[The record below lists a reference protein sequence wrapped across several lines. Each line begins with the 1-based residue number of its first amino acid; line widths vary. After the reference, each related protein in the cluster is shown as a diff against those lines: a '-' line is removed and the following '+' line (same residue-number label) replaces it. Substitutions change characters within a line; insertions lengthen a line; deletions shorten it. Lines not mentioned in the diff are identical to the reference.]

1 MEDRTLIAITT
12 AFLGACI
19 GALAGFILIIVI

>member
-19 GALAGFILIIVI
+19 GALAGLILIVFI

>member
-1 MEDRTLIAITT
+1 MEDRTLVAIAM

-19 GALAGFILIIVI
+19 GALAGFILIILI